1 MFRIGQSAAMG
12 GWGTAIANGVIQ
24 GGSVVVGVLGT
35 WFGRSNGTS
44 GTDESPEIDAPG
56 NIATT
61 DANHESMMSEDD
73 RKGVA
78 QLQAKVEEFMVM
90 QAEADNQLSR
100 EVSRKAKM

>member
-1 MFRIGQSAAMG
+1 
-12 GWGTAIANGVIQ
+12 
-24 GGSVVVGVLGT
+24 
-35 WFGRSNGTS
+35 
-44 GTDESPEIDAPG
+44 
-56 NIATT
+56 
-61 DANHESMMSEDD
+61 MSEDD